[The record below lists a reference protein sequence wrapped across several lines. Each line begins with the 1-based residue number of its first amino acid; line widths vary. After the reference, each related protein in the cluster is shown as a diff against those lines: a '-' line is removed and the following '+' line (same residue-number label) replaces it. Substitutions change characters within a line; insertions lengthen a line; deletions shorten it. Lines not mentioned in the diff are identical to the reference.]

1 MHIDLIQRKLSQP
14 TQSRS
19 KAFASAPTSVGNGPS
34 RQRAGRA
41 FAVGVCALA
50 VLAFAQPASAQ
61 TVFRIVG
68 PDGRVTFSDK
78 PPVTAEQNVTATGRG
93 GRPVEVVNTSLPFEL
108 RQVTT
113 RYPVTLYSSAG
124 CGPCSSGR
132 ALLIS
137 RGIPFT
143 ERTVTTAEDSD
154 ALARLSGENS
164 LPFLTIGGQKIK
176 GFSDTEWT
184 QFLDA
189 AGYPSTSKLPANFR
203 NPPASPLVAVQ
214 RPEPAAA
221 PAATTAASGDTA
233 PSVPT
238 PATPVNNAS
247 NPAGIRF

>member
-1 MHIDLIQRKLSQP
+1 MHTDLFKKSMHPSSQLQP
-14 TQSRS
+14 LPRQPHLNR
-19 KAFASAPTSVGNGPS
+19 AWSVGL
-34 RQRAGRA
+34 
-41 FAVGVCALA
+41 CTLA
-50 VLAFAQPASAQ
+50 MAAMVAFAQTAAAQ

-78 PPVTAEQNVTATGRG
+78 PPVTAEQSVTATGRS
-93 GRPVEVVNTSLPFEL
+93 GRPVEVANNNLPFEL

-113 RYPVTLYSSAG
+113 RYPVTLYSSAT
-124 CGPCSSGR
+124 CGPCNSGR
-132 ALLIS
+132 ALLSS
-137 RGIPFT
+137 RGVPFA
-143 ERTVTTAEDSD
+143 ERTVTTGEDGD

-189 AGYPSTSKLPANFR
+189 AGYPTASKLPASFR

-214 RPEPAAA
+214 RPEPVAQPTATAAA
-221 PAATTAASGDTA
+221 PEAAPGAPPPAPVSNAA
-233 PSVPT
+233 
-238 PATPVNNAS
+238 